1 MIVINVDNLISIVDI
16 MIDFTLSTSAFLC
29 GGRIPWFLYVIGLSL
44 AVTITSIFIPWMSDS
59 DYDDID
65 D

>member
-1 MIVINVDNLISIVDI
+1 MDDILAIVDM
-16 MIDFTLSTSAFLC
+16 MINFTLSTSAFLC

-44 AVTITSIFIPWMSDS
+44 AITITSIFIPWMSDS

>member
-1 MIVINVDNLISIVDI
+1 MIYINVDNLISIVDI
-16 MIDFTLSTSAFLC
+16 MVDFTLSTSAFLC

>member
-1 MIVINVDNLISIVDI
+1 MIIINVDNLISIVDI

>member
-1 MIVINVDNLISIVDI
+1 MIIMDDILAIVDM
-16 MIDFTLSTSAFLC
+16 MINFTLSTSAFLC
-29 GGRIPWFLYVIGLSL
+29 GGHIPWFLYVIGLSL
-44 AVTITSIFIPWMSDS
+44 AITITSIFIPWMSDS